1 MRLSSGN
8 RGARRGL
15 WIGSFRK
22 IKVLPVFLL
31 VVVVLTQIT
40 GCSGLFF
47 VPDKRLILTPA
58 RAGLDYQEVSVETDD
73 GLMLNGWLL
82 PGKPP
87 VKGIVV
93 FLHGNAQNI
102 SYHLASVRWLPAEHY
117 NVFLYDYRGFGH
129 SQGRATIA
137 NSIDDFAAVMRRL
150 QQIIPAQAQR
160 YVIFGQSLGAA
171 IAIASVAKYK
181 GQFPI
186 YAVVADSAF
195 AGFRRIAREKLR
207 EVTLT
212 RPFSNLLAHA
222 FPVEPDLLQAVA
234 AVSPIPLLLL
244 HGADDQIVPPHHS
257 SLLFAAAKPP
267 KQFWLEPGAKHI
279 LALTHPAL
287 RRRFLLYLDSV
298 VMR

>member
-1 MRLSSGN
+1 MRLSSGK
-8 RGARRGL
+8 RGVRGGL
-15 WIGSFRK
+15 WIGFSRK
-22 IKVLPVFLL
+22 IRVLLVFLL
-31 VVVVLTQIT
+31 VAVVLTQIA

-47 VPDKRLILTPA
+47 VPDRRLILTPA
-58 RAGLDYQEVSVETDD
+58 HVGLDYQEVAVETDD
-73 GLMLNGWLL
+73 GLTLDGWLL

-87 VKGIVV
+87 VKATVV

-102 SYHLASVRWLPAEHY
+102 SYHLASVHWLPAEHY

-129 SQGRATIA
+129 SQGWATIA
-137 NSIDDFAAVMRRL
+137 NSVDDFAAVMRYL
-150 QQIIPAQAQR
+150 QQIIPPQAQR
-160 YVIFGQSLGAA
+160 YIVFGQSLGAA
-171 IAIASVAKYK
+171 IAIASVSKYK
-181 GQFPI
+181 GEFPI

-222 FPVEPDLLQAVA
+222 FPADPDLLQAVA
-234 AVSPIPLLLL
+234 TVSPIPLLLL

-257 SLLFAAAKPP
+257 GLLFAAAKPP

-287 RRRFLLYLDSV
+287 RRRFLSYLDSV
-298 VMR
+298 VTR